1 MEACLTEGSAIACE
15 VVFAEVATEF
25 PSSGQAAKAL
35 EDLGIAFSPM
45 QMADALEA
53 ASAFRRYRDA
63 AGKRDRIVAD
73 FLIAAHANE
82 HADRL
87 LTRDRGFFRSHFA
100 GLTLLDP
107 TDVAPPSP
115 PGD

>member
-1 MEACLTEGSAIACE
+1 MEVCLTEGSTIACE
-15 VVFAEVATEF
+15 VVFAEVATGF
-25 PSSGQAAKAL
+25 TNSGRAATAL

-45 QMADALEA
+45 QREDALNA

-63 AGKRDRIVAD
+63 GGKRDRIVAD

-87 LTRDRGFFRSHFA
+87 LTRDRGFFRSHFTELA
-100 GLTLLDP
+100 LLDP
-107 TDVAPPSP
+107 AEVADPSP
-115 PGD
+115 PVD